1 MLAWKSGKY
10 SFQQRRRRQQQ
21 QQQQQKRKRKK
32 KGEGDHI
39 PQLSDFLTNKSSYH
53 QNIKLCMTCRW
64 TDMRQH

>member
-1 MLAWKSGKY
+1 MMLAWKSGKY
-10 SFQQRRRRQQQ
+10 SFQK
-21 QQQQQKRKRKK
+21 QQKKK